1 MKNIVI
7 KELKDNAYQY
17 LIFSTT
23 VDSPFFQID
32 EIIKAI
38 KCSKKVVV
46 IFDQL
51 LQTGDTDNR
60 FISFELDKSLNYN
73 SAKIINENLE
83 TLKK

>member
-38 KCSKKVVV
+38 KCSKKVENNQQKRYT
-46 IFDQL
+46 I
-51 LQTGDTDNR
+51 
-60 FISFELDKSLNYN
+60 
-73 SAKIINENLE
+73 KIE
-83 TLKK
+83 K